1 MLASIRDECAHP
13 PWPPNAAAIP
23 PPRPTTLTDLDFD
36 ALCLITRH
44 LKPADWKAW
53 RSVCRATRDSVRDA
67 ATRLRID
74 LTDAVPE
81 TPPPRAALACV
92 RAVHAFAHKERHENG
107 PTLAPVAQLCRLAT
121 WIRDRAPH
129 ARVTVYVRCERAALD
144 VAVIET
150 LVKSGLLA
158 QAEELALRAD
168 GATRQIKQEC
178 IAAFTPS
185 LRVRAE
191 IKVAAWNAVLD
202 VITSLPVT
210 DLRVLA
216 TSHSG
221 PANADRVWTALPR
234 AARTLTALDVCP
246 GVPLH
251 TALGASDEVVW
262 FELAD
267 LTLRGDDGAEFLA
280 AWPAECAPRLARVAC
295 VGGVQAWAGRQGV
308 VVESV

>member
-1 MLASIRDECAHP
+1 MDECVDP
-13 PWPPNAAAIP
+13 PWPPNAAEMP
-23 PPRPTTLTDLDFD
+23 PPRETKLTDLDFD

-44 LKPADWKAW
+44 LKPWRAW
-53 RSVCRATRDSVRDA
+53 RSVCRATRDAVRDA

-81 TPPPRAALACV
+81 TPPPRAALAWV

-107 PTLAPVAQLCRLAT
+107 PTLAPVDHLCRLAT
-121 WIRDRAPH
+121 WIRDRAPPH

-150 LVKSGLLA
+150 LVHSGLLA
-158 QAEELALRAD
+158 QADELALRAD

-178 IAAFTPS
+178 IAAFPPS

-221 PANADRVWTALPR
+221 PANANRVWTALPR
-234 AARTLTALDVCP
+234 AARTLTTLDVCP

-251 TALGASDEVVW
+251 TALGASDGVAW
-262 FELAD
+262 PALTD
-267 LTLRGDDGAEFLA
+267 LTLRGDDGAAFLA

-295 VGGVQAWAGRQGV
+295 VGGAAAWAGRQGV
-308 VVESV
+308 VVESL